1 MRGVAVEPSHT
12 ARTWRRLGSLR
23 SPGSPWR
30 GHFLTGNSQLN
41 LDLLLVQLLHDSAQ
55 KDVVHR
61 SHITEGDEAKASGT
75 QAVRVE
81 HNHSIVHLTI
91 PLKIL
96 TKRLL
101 VDRWG
106 QPPDEYLLH
115 LRRVAR
121 RAVIVHSGHVLAWHR
136 LFSLHLPAVDGM
148 LKGYNPVCDA
158 WGCEYHETK
167 AAWATCV
174 LVVADERLQDFAV
187 VFEVLPQLGVRSL
200 PTQTPDKHFIG
211 AAGLLRLL
219 LVHWRLNFSRNGV
232 RMVMTLCR
240 GEGPIECQALHTR
253 GKPIDAGVS
262 CPGRHSAD
270 GARLRCLKGQAL
282 HLRLRDSNSLTVL
295 LLRLKFLT

>member
-136 LFSLHLPAVDGM
+136 LFSLHLRGPRRGILGM
-148 LKGYNPVCDA
+148 TGEVGVSACRS
-158 WGCEYHETK
+158 
-167 AAWATCV
+167 AAASTTFKSPGRGHCRPPDRDPICATTLPHPRAQARPMRGTLPGGAGRAGTVHYYGKV
-174 LVVADERLQDFAV
+174 LQRSGVAPT
-187 VFEVLPQLGVRSL
+187 LPGRE
-200 PTQTPDKHFIG
+200 
-211 AAGLLRLL
+211 
-219 LVHWRLNFSRNGV
+219 
-232 RMVMTLCR
+232 CR
-240 GEGPIECQALHTR
+240 GTTGGRARQRCAPPGGRWYVEGIQPCLRRLGMRIPRNQSRVGDLC
-253 GKPIDAGVS
+253 S
-262 CPGRHSAD
+262 CRS
-270 GARLRCLKGQAL
+270 
-282 HLRLRDSNSLTVL
+282 
-295 LLRLKFLT
+295 